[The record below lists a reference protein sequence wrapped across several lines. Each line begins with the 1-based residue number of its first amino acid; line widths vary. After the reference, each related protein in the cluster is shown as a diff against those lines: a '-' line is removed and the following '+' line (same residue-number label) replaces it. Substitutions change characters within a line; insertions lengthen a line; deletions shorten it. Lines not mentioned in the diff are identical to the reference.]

1 MFQIAK
7 AIADGNLEVV
17 KSSLKDRSKLVQK
30 VDEETYATDGNIVCR
45 AIMAGRV
52 DMAKY
57 FLEIGFR
64 KPMPGVISVSS

>member
-1 MFQIAK
+1 M
-7 AIADGNLEVV
+7 
-17 KSSLKDRSKLVQK
+17 KDRSKLVQK